1 MVAYRALR
9 LGDHPHF
16 PRLGLPLGVPGQDVR
31 PRPGTPAENAW
42 IDGGSPTNGFL
53 ANAPTGPFEDF
64 YKDLAGAAW
73 ADWLFMI
80 GLLAIGV
87 ALILGVGMR
96 IAAIAGA
103 LLLVLMWTAVLP
115 PENNPFMDDHLIYA
129 MVLIGLA
136 AVNAGDTWGLGKQ
149 WATTGLVG
157 LSDPSLIYPH
167 REGTIA
173 TWHPPGGDA
182 GCCSDRGCA
191 QLFVDRRV
199 EHQPAVGELRFGR
212 HATDRSPVA

>member
-1 MVAYRALR
+1 
-9 LGDHPHF
+9 
-16 PRLGLPLGVPGQDVR
+16 
-31 PRPGTPAENAW
+31 
-42 IDGGSPTNGFL
+42 
-53 ANAPTGPFEDF
+53 
-64 YKDLAGAAW
+64 
-73 ADWLFMI
+73 MI

-149 WATTGLVG
+149 WATTGLVR
-157 LSDPSLIYPH
+157 SYP
-167 REGTIA
+167 I
-173 TWHPPGGDA
+173 
-182 GCCSDRGCA
+182 
-191 QLFVDRRV
+191 
-199 EHQPAVGELRFGR
+199 LR
-212 HATDRSPVA
+212 